1 MTAQDILKQYF
12 GYDSF
17 RPGQDE
23 LVRAILSG
31 RDTLGIMPT
40 GAGKSIC
47 YQVPAMLFPGLT
59 LVISPL
65 ISLMKDQV
73 GALVEAGVPAACIN
87 SAMSAEEFRDALYF
101 AGRGQYKLLCV
112 APERLTAPSFLE
124 FAKRVPI
131 SMVTVDEAHCISQ
144 WGQDFVQATSK
155 SSTFSPNCLRAA
167 RSAFTATAA
176 EFVTTL
182 CRHSV
187 CTNPSSRPPVLTVQ
201 ICILLSNSRPPRA

>member
-65 ISLMKDQV
+65 ISLMKDH
-73 GALVEAGVPAACIN
+73 
-87 SAMSAEEFRDALYF
+87 SAMHCTS
-101 AGRGQYKLLCV
+101 
-112 APERLTAPSFLE
+112 P
-124 FAKRVPI
+124 
-131 SMVTVDEAHCISQ
+131 DEDS
-144 WGQDFVQATSK
+144 TS
-155 SSTFSPNCLRAA
+155 CCMLRRNA
-167 RSAFTATAA
+167 
-176 EFVTTL
+176 
-182 CRHSV
+182 
-187 CTNPSSRPPVLTVQ
+187 
-201 ICILLSNSRPPRA
+201 

>member
-101 AGRGQYKLLCV
+101 AGRGQYKLLYV

-131 SMVTVDEAHCISQ
+131 SMKRTVSLNGDRI
-144 WGQDFVQATSK
+144 FVQATSK
-155 SSTFSPNCLRAA
+155 SSTFSPNCLSG
-167 RSAFTATAA
+167 RSFPRLRQPQQLR
-176 EFVTTL
+176 FVTTL

-187 CTNPSSRPPVLTVQ
+187 CANPSSRPPVLTVQ